1 MQTTSSGDQRPAYSG
16 SCGIYCI
23 TGLLSFMIMTHEG
36 YKLFDVLIS
45 LSAFPLCKGASEPSA
60 FN

>member
-16 SCGIYCI
+16 SCGI